1 MAESTDLTWK
11 VDNTF
16 VPPFVSNDLKWFERD
31 GLETWYRRNK
41 CEEFL
46 QDTDSHFK
54 NRKIVNFDMI
64 KNEASDTKIKQYQQ
78 IDHDEIKKYPIEYQQ
93 QITSSIFCNANRKD
107 MYIEKRTINEHFN
120 NKKISGYGRGKFIKK
135 CKDDMYAQCW

>member
-16 VPPFVSNDLKWFERD
+16 VLPFVLNDLKWFERD

-54 NRKIVNFDMI
+54 SRKNVNFHMI
-64 KNEASDTKIKQYQQ
+64 KNEASDTKIK
-78 IDHDEIKKYPIEYQQ
+78 
-93 QITSSIFCNANRKD
+93 
-107 MYIEKRTINEHFN
+107 
-120 NKKISGYGRGKFIKK
+120 
-135 CKDDMYAQCW
+135 

>member
-1 MAESTDLTWK
+1 M
-11 VDNTF
+11 
-16 VPPFVSNDLKWFERD
+16 NDLEWFERD

-54 NRKIVNFDMI
+54 NGKIVIFDMI

-93 QITSSIFCNANRKD
+93 QITSSIFRNANRKD

-120 NKKISGYGRGKFIKK
+120 NKNISGYGHGKFIKK
-135 CKDDMYAQCW
+135 FKDDMYAQCW

>member
-78 IDHDEIKKYPIEYQQ
+78 IDHDEIKKYPIEYQ
-93 QITSSIFCNANRKD
+93 
-107 MYIEKRTINEHFN
+107 
-120 NKKISGYGRGKFIKK
+120 
-135 CKDDMYAQCW
+135 

>member
-93 QITSSIFCNANRKD
+93 QITSSIFRNANRKD

-120 NKKISGYGRGKFIKK
+120 NKKISGYGRGRFIKK
-135 CKDDMYAQCW
+135 YKDDMYAQCW

>member
-93 QITSSIFCNANRKD
+93 QITSSIFRNANRKD

-135 CKDDMYAQCW
+135 M

>member
-46 QDTDSHFK
+46 KDTDLHFK

-78 IDHDEIKKYPIEYQQ
+78 IDHDEIKKYPIKYQQ
-93 QITSSIFCNANRKD
+93 QITSSIFRNANRKD
-107 MYIEKRTINEHFN
+107 MYIEKRTIN
-120 NKKISGYGRGKFIKK
+120 
-135 CKDDMYAQCW
+135 

>member
-46 QDTDSHFK
+46 KDTDSHFK

-78 IDHDEIKKYPIEYQQ
+78 IDHDEIKKYP
-93 QITSSIFCNANRKD
+93 NANRKN

>member
-1 MAESTDLTWK
+1 MAQSTDLAWK
-11 VDNTF
+11 LDNTF
-16 VPPFVSNDLKWFERD
+16 VPPFVSNDLEWFERY
-31 GLETWYRRNK
+31 GLETWYRRSK

-93 QITSSIFCNANRKD
+93 EITSSIFRIANRQD
-107 MYIEKRTINEHFN
+107 MYIEKRTIKEHFN
-120 NKKISGYGRGKFIKK
+120 NKNISGYGRGKFI
-135 CKDDMYAQCW
+135 

>member
-1 MAESTDLTWK
+1 MAKSTDLTWK

-31 GLETWYRRNK
+31 GLETWYRRSK

-54 NRKIVNFDMI
+54 NRKIVIFDMI

-93 QITSSIFCNANRKD
+93 QITSSIFRNANRKD

-135 CKDDMYAQCW
+135 M

>member
-93 QITSSIFCNANRKD
+93 QITSSIFRNANRKD

-120 NKKISGYGRGKFIKK
+120 NNKISGYVRGKFIKK
-135 CKDDMYAQCW
+135 CKDDMYAQC

>member
-16 VPPFVSNDLKWFERD
+16 VPPFVSNDLKWLERD
-31 GLETWYRRNK
+31 GLDTWYRRNK

-78 IDHDEIKKYPIEYQQ
+78 IDHDEIKKYP
-93 QITSSIFCNANRKD
+93 NANRKN